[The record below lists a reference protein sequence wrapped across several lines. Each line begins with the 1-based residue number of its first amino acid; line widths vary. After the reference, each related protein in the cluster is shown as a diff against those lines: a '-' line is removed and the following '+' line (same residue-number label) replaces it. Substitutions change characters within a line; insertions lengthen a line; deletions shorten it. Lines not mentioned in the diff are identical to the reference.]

1 LNMRINLCFGIRIFI
16 LLLSWCYVCPLL
28 IFLKREMIN
37 VAREYIT
44 KHILKV
50 FDWGWSNIDPA
61 YFPCHLKIKLPKNRF
76 REVLATHYP
85 NPTQIF

>member
-1 LNMRINLCFGIRIFI
+1 MFWHQDFNFTIELVPC
-16 LLLSWCYVCPLL
+16 LSLL
-28 IFLKREMIN
+28 IFKKREMIN